1 MLSGV
6 AAAFDRIGEAY
17 DAAFGDREAQRGWG
31 RELLTRLPAGGRVL
45 GHGCGSGSP
54 TAVQLA
60 EAGLEVVGVDESE
73 RMLEL
78 ARLRV
83 PSGRFER
90 RDLRALG
97 PELGSFDAVASFFAL
112 LMLPCADI
120 PLVLAGLAA
129 RLRTGGL
136 LALGMVAGDL
146 DSAEIDFLGVP
157 IAVSAYPT
165 DELVALV
172 TGAGFD
178 VLARREVQVP
188 TAVGTEESSS
198 CSLGWP
204 AECTHHVRHVEFD
217 MSKRHGAPSPR
228 RRSGDAP

>member
-136 LALGMVAGDL
+136 LALGRVGGPRLRRDRLPRSADRRLGLPDGRAGRARDR
-146 DSAEIDFLGVP
+146 SRVRRAR
-157 IAVSAYPT
+157 AAR
-165 DELVALV
+165 
-172 TGAGFD
+172 GAGADRGGDGGEQFL
-178 VLARREVQVP
+178 LARVAR
-188 TAVGTEESSS
+188 
-198 CSLGWP
+198 
-204 AECTHHVRHVEFD
+204 
-217 MSKRHGAPSPR
+217 
-228 RRSGDAP
+228 